1 MCLKVHSM
9 IWAPNQSLKFRT
21 LNVESSMPSRGA
33 LEAWNPKRIPKLWNP
48 KRWVSTLGLWFS
60 SGGCIVSLG
69 QTKAPVGNFSGAM
82 LNFGWVNKKKTNK
95 SWATF
100 KTLTWHEPL
109 NPDWFGF
116 QDPYSGLWNKPYI
129 AGDCIPSP
137 TYTAQLVMPALL
149 NFLHRANHAHG
160 CSCPHQCFPIRHE
173 WKTVKNKC
181 FFHVL
186 AAWQQILHKKN

>member
-1 MCLKVHSM
+1 MVVGRLLSY
-9 IWAPNQSLKFRT
+9 W
-21 LNVESSMPSRGA
+21 E
-33 LEAWNPKRIPKLWNP
+33 
-48 KRWVSTLGLWFS
+48 
-60 SGGCIVSLG
+60 
-69 QTKAPVGNFSGAM
+69 GNFSGAM

-116 QDPYSGLWNKPYI
+116 QDPYSGLWNNPYI

-160 CSCPHQCFPIRHE
+160 CSCPHQCFSNSA
-173 WKTVKNKC
+173 WVKNRQKTCAFSC
-181 FFHVL
+181 FSSVAANPAQKKLSNPEL
-186 AAWQQILHKKN
+186 ASFLWNTI